1 MESYWNEI
9 ERMFVLKESSVCIYL
24 AMIYINK
31 WTYETRYSIPI
42 NGMYP
47 NHFQESIW
55 HILKHVAKY
64 NLLFVF
70 WRGFH
75 YLVWKANTE
84 KNHPPPPPIEF
95 INGFREQNV
104 INISYVWSYTII
116 ISHFAKV
123 PVLWLSIVW
132 RTFSSIM
139 YTCFFK
145 FHIDF
150 RQAQPLYYIL
160 QKKHT
165 RLDHSFFC
173 KWFTTSR
180 YFIHN

>member
-42 NGMYP
+42 NDMYP

-70 WRGFH
+70 WRGLH

-84 KNHPPPPPIEF
+84 KNHPPHWVHKRFP
-95 INGFREQNV
+95 RTKRYQHKLCVV
-104 INISYVWSYTII
+104 IYDNYKPLCKS
-116 ISHFAKV
+116 
-123 PVLWLSIVW
+123 P
-132 RTFSSIM
+132 SIM
-139 YTCFFK
+139 IINSLT
-145 FHIDF
+145 
-150 RQAQPLYYIL
+150 YI
-160 QKKHT
+160 
-165 RLDHSFFC
+165 
-173 KWFTTSR
+173 
-180 YFIHN
+180 